1 MMSSSYYDYGYQSAD
16 LANAA
21 IGGLFAGAMLI
32 YWLIALAVG
41 ILVLVATW
49 KMFTK
54 AGKPGWAAIIPI
66 YNTIVMLQ
74 IAGMSPWMVL
84 LMFIPIANIIVMI
97 LMYVKLAEK
106 FGKGGGYAVGLI
118 FLPYVFIPMLA
129 WGNAEYQG

>member
-1 MMSSSYYDYGYQSAD
+1 MSSSYYDYGYQSAD
-16 LANAA
+16 LANVA